1 MIIWV
6 YTWIY
11 AWIIVYRSKCISW
24 IIAGTVV
31 ALFDSFSLAL
41 KWISFVTLSQPLN
54 LCLNWTIVNIKTQA
68 VWIICTIHESL
79 PISSALMYQLTI
91 CKAFIDSSLTV
102 FLANFSLCNWPWD
115 TTASCCI
122 LLLWTL
128 IRSWNSRVPWPEK
141 MNDIN
146 ICTILNQRIHIIW
159 TELNAYTCIK
169 FISLCTQSSCNVSS
183 LISFFWSCE
192 LFS

>member
-1 MIIWV
+1 
-6 YTWIY
+6 
-11 AWIIVYRSKCISW
+11 
-24 IIAGTVV
+24 
-31 ALFDSFSLAL
+31 
-41 KWISFVTLSQPLN
+41 
-54 LCLNWTIVNIKTQA
+54 
-68 VWIICTIHESL
+68 
-79 PISSALMYQLTI
+79 
-91 CKAFIDSSLTV
+91 
-102 FLANFSLCNWPWD
+102 
-115 TTASCCI
+115 
-122 LLLWTL
+122 
-128 IRSWNSRVPWPEK
+128 